1 MLNVFSCMYSL
12 TSFLR
17 TFSSQCHLCLAVRL
31 KWEMKQMLLQ
41 GWLTLSP
48 GLLATVWCTRI
59 PEMTDS
65 NSRHLELQWGTIWLC
80 PSLKTFLESN
90 ASAVLYKWSLFAAW
104 SQEARSFLKGTSWT
118 CCWLSVGTRGPL
130 WLETHWFLPGAG
142 FCWSREPHFPDIRW
156 KKVSMDSSWPKHL
169 GLDICSRH
177 GGFLAEQPKKMS
189 RRQGA

>member
-1 MLNVFSCMYSL
+1 MYSL